1 MAQQLA
7 KNLVLQG
14 LTFTS
19 VDSFEHLDLPTRSLN
34 EADPQEWISP
44 YNTET
49 REVVMVSAENLINR
63 RHGYACH
70 DTNCNWQKSA
80 NSSK

>member
-34 EADPQEWISP
+34 EADPQE
-44 YNTET
+44 
-49 REVVMVSAENLINR
+49 
-63 RHGYACH
+63 
-70 DTNCNWQKSA
+70 
-80 NSSK
+80 